1 MPLLGILWVLSWELR
16 TLSEEVLEG
25 QGASL
30 EASEAARSSPET
42 SRSSSKV
49 TKMSS
54 RKIGN
59 LSSRMRL
66 AASERPE
73 ILQIGSLARWKRIF
87 PAILKEKGF

>member
-1 MPLLGILWVLSWELR
+1 MVVLRGLGEVFLR
-16 TLSEEVLEG
+16 IPIC
-25 QGASL
+25 
-30 EASEAARSSPET
+30 SPET

-66 AASERPE
+66 VSPE
-73 ILQIGSLARWKRIF
+73 GRKIVQIGSLARWKRIF
-87 PAILKEKGF
+87 PAILGCRVSRLLSLPSGPEGCDDR